1 MPKSRHPVILKLS
14 PDEDYL
20 GQARLAASATA
31 CAAITAI
38 NTVKGLRLDPETGE
52 PYLKNRYGAISG
64 RAIKPIGLR
73 VVAELRDA
81 GIRLPI
87 IANGGI
93 RDFDD
98 CREYFWAGADAV
110 SPGLRRL
117 AAADAAVRAGTA
129 RGAADPAADRPG
141 RAVHPIGGRP
151 ALGARGGARVAPGA
165 VVRHAAPTA

>member
-1 MPKSRHPVILKLS
+1 MILKVS
-14 PDEDYL
+14 PDEDYHW
-20 GQARLAASATA
+20 QASLAAPHG

-38 NTVKGLRLDPETGE
+38 NTVKGLRLGPDTGE
-52 PYLKNRYGAISG
+52 PYLKNRYGAVSG

-81 GIRLPI
+81 GFRLPI

-98 CREYFWAGADAV
+98 CREYFWAGADAGQ
-110 SPGLRRL
+110 PGVRGL

-141 RAVHPIGGRP
+141 RAVHAARVGP
-151 ALGARGGARVAPGA
+151 ALGAPRTRSGCDPG
-165 VVRHAAPTA
+165 RRPR

>member
-1 MPKSRHPVILKLS
+1 MILKVS
-14 PDEDYL
+14 PDEDYRW
-20 GQARLAASATA
+20 QARLAAEHG

-38 NTVKGLRLDPETGE
+38 NTVKGLRLRPDTGE

-81 GIRLPI
+81 GFRLPI

-110 SPGLRRL
+110 LAGKRRL
-117 AAADAAVRAGTA
+117 AAADAALRAGA
-129 RGAADPAADRPG
+129 RGGAADPAADRPG
-141 RAVHPIGGRP
+141 CAVHAARRRAALALARPGRP
-151 ALGARGGARVAPGA
+151 RPDGRAAAGARGGAPA
-165 VVRHAAPTA
+165 